1 MVKQVPNSLH
11 RVPISK
17 TRRRKQIADALKN
30 SVSRVKTFFK
40 HPSNDIFNHYKKQV
54 TGTVKQIL
62 LREYPEK
69 MKLLGDHDS
78 AISVNNKEE
87 VVVLFGDKNEGN
99 FPIQVKVNVYD
110 EDLEFTFINQTD
122 YRLQDPA
129 ERKVT
134 EYMET
139 CIEQEE
145 ARRIAQA
152 HPTPSL
158 VRKLTSCCFPST
170 PDYSRTNSSILYQFT
185 NELSDYNKLTNQETL
200 SSLNISQ
207 ESEKRP
213 MITMGIPVVL
223 GTQV

>member
-11 RVPISK
+11 RVEISK
-17 TRRRKQIADALKN
+17 TRRKRKIADALKN
-30 SVSRVKTFFK
+30 SVEQVKTFFK
-40 HPSNDIFNHYKKQV
+40 HPSNEIFNHYKNQV

-62 LREYPEK
+62 LREFPEK
-69 MKLLGDHDS
+69 MKSLGHDES
-78 AISVNNKEE
+78 AISVNNKED
-87 VVVLFGDKNEGN
+87 VVVLFGDKNKGK
-99 FPIQVKVNVYD
+99 FPIQVKVNVD
-110 EDLEFTFINQTD
+110 NEKLELTFINQTD

-134 EYMET
+134 EYMKT

-145 ARRIAQA
+145 KRRTAQA

-158 VRKLTSCCFPST
+158 VRKLTSCCFQST
-170 PDYSRTNSSILYQFT
+170 PDNSRTNSCMLFQFT

-207 ESEKRP
+207 P
-213 MITMGIPVVL
+213 MLTMGIPVVL